1 MRNSV
6 SILLCLLIFSCSA
19 AQAARLKDLI
29 TVQGVRSNQ
38 LSGYGLVVGLK
49 GTGDSLRNSPFTAQ
63 SLRSM
68 LDRLGVNVRNSDAR
82 TRNVAAV
89 LITAELPPF
98 VGRGSRID
106 ISVASLGD
114 ASSLAGGTLIQTP
127 LIAPDQKVYAVAQ
140 GSVSVAGFATEGKAA
155 QLTHGVP
162 TTGRIANGALV
173 ERVPSVGSGRVGKLK
188 LELRNPDFATAV
200 RAADAI
206 NKFAKQRYRMR
217 VATANNSRVIS
228 LTKPKFISATR
239 FLAQIGSLEV
249 TPDAPARVIIDERS
263 GTIVIGEDVRIS
275 RVAVT
280 HGNLTVRIT
289 ETPRVVQ
296 PNPFANGETA
306 VENQTEIE
314 AAQNTGNFAVVE
326 GASLDALVTGLNR
339 MGLKPIGIISILQAI
354 KASGAL
360 QAELIVQ

>member
-1 MRNSV
+1 MRHFFMLLA
-6 SILLCLLIFSCSA
+6 ILASTAGTALG
-19 AQAARLKDLI
+19 ARLKDLI
-29 TVQGVRSNQ
+29 TIQGVRSNQ

-68 LDRLGVNVRNSDAR
+68 LDRLGVNVRGADPR

-98 VGRGSRID
+98 IGAGSRID

-114 ASSLAGGTLIQTP
+114 ASSLAGGTLILTP
-127 LIAPDQKVYAVAQ
+127 LRAADQQIYAVAQ
-140 GSVSVAGFATEGKAA
+140 GAVAVAGFSAEGQAA

-162 TTGRIANGALV
+162 TSGRIANGALV
-173 ERVPSVGSGRVGKLK
+173 ERVPDFGAIRIRDLK

-200 RAADAI
+200 RVADAI
-206 NKFAKQRYRMR
+206 NAFSRRR
-217 VATANNSRVIS
+217 FRRNVATARNSRVVWIK
-228 LTKPKFISATR
+228 KPDKVSATR
-239 FLAQIGSLEV
+239 FLAQIGKLDV

-263 GTIVIGEDVRIS
+263 GTIVIGDNVRIS

-289 ETPRVVQ
+289 ETPTVVQ
-296 PNPFANGETA
+296 PNPFANGATA
-306 VENQTEIE
+306 IEGNTDIE
-314 AAQNTGNFAVVE
+314 ARQDTGKFAVVE

-339 MGLKPIGIISILQAI
+339 MGLKPLGIISILQAI

-360 QAELIVQ
+360 QAELVVQ

>member
-1 MRNSV
+1 MKH
-6 SILLCLLIFSCSA
+6 LLLMLGFLAVLSSTA
-19 AQAARLKDLI
+19 AGARLKDLTTI
-29 TVQGVRSNQ
+29 RGVRSNQ

-68 LDRLGVNVRNSDAR
+68 LDRLGVNVRGSDPR

-98 VGRGSRID
+98 IGPGSRID

-127 LIAPDQKVYAVAQ
+127 LLAADQKVYAVAQ
-140 GSVSVAGFATEGKAA
+140 GSVAVAGFTAEGKAE

-173 ERVPSVGSGRVGKLK
+173 ERVPKVGSEHISRLE
-188 LELRNPDFATAV
+188 LELRNPDFNTAV

-206 NKFAKQRYRMR
+206 NAYTRKRYRTN
-217 VATANNSRVIS
+217 VATANNSRVIV
-228 LTKPKFISATR
+228 LRKPTTTSATR
-239 FLAQIGSLEV
+239 FLAEIGRLEV
-249 TPDAPARVIIDERS
+249 KPDAPARVIIDERS
-263 GTIVIGEDVRIS
+263 GTIVIGENVRIS

-289 ETPRVVQ
+289 EAPKVVQ
-296 PNPFANGETA
+296 PNPFGGGQTA
-306 VENQTEIE
+306 VEDDTEIQ
-314 AAQNTGNFAVVE
+314 AAQDTGNFAVVE
-326 GASLDALVTGLNR
+326 GVSLDALVTGLNR
-339 MGLKPIGIISILQAI
+339 MGLKPLGIISILQAI

-360 QAELIVQ
+360 QAELVVQ

>member
-1 MRNSV
+1 MRQLLATV
-6 SILLCLLIFSCSA
+6 ILLTLLPCASK
-19 AQAARLKDLI
+19 AARLKDLI
-29 TVQGVRSNQ
+29 TIQGVRSNQ

-68 LDRLGVNVRNSDAR
+68 LDRLGVNVRGADPR

-98 VGRGSRID
+98 IGVGSRID

-114 ASSLAGGTLIQTP
+114 ASSLAGGTLILTP
-127 LIAPDQKVYAVAQ
+127 LLAPDQQVYAVAQ
-140 GSVSVAGFATEGKAA
+140 GSVAVAGFATEGKAS

-173 ERVPSVGSGRVGKLK
+173 ERVPAFGGGRIGDLK
-188 LELRNPDFATAV
+188 LELRNPDFVTAT
-200 RAADAI
+200 RTADAI
-206 NKFAKQRYRMR
+206 NAFTRKHYRKS
-217 VATANNSRVIS
+217 VATAKNSRVIV
-228 LTKPKFISATR
+228 LRKPEKVSATR
-239 FLAQIGSLEV
+239 FLAQIGKLEV
-249 TPDAPARVIIDERS
+249 RPDAPARVIIDERS
-263 GTIVIGEDVRIS
+263 GTIVIGENVRIS

-289 ETPRVVQ
+289 EAPRVVQ
-296 PNPFANGETA
+296 PNAFANGKTA
-306 VENQTEIE
+306 VENQTDIQ
-314 AAQNTGNFAVVE
+314 AAQDTGNFAVVE

-339 MGLKPIGIISILQAI
+339 MGLKPLGIISILQAI

-360 QAELIVQ
+360 QAELVVQ

>member
-1 MRNSV
+1 MKHL
-6 SILLCLLIFSCSA
+6 ILVIILSLVLPTTA
-19 AQAARLKDLI
+19 LGARLKDLTTI
-29 TVQGVRSNQ
+29 RGVRSNQ

-68 LDRLGVNVRNSDAR
+68 LDRLGVNVRGADPR

-89 LITAELPPF
+89 LVTAELPPF
-98 VGRGSRID
+98 IGAGSRID

-114 ASSLAGGTLIQTP
+114 ATSLAGGSLILTP
-127 LIAPDQKVYAVAQ
+127 LLAADRQVYAVAQ
-140 GSVSVAGFATEGKAA
+140 GSVAVAGFAAEGKAE

-173 ERVPSVGSGRVGKLK
+173 ERVPEIGSERVRRLE
-188 LELRNPDFATAV
+188 LELRNPDFNTAI

-206 NKFAKQRYRMR
+206 NAYTRRRYKRNLAM
-217 VATANNSRVIS
+217 ANNSRVIV
-228 LTKPKFISATR
+228 LKKPANTSATR
-239 FLAQIGSLEV
+239 FLAEIGSLDV

-263 GTIVIGEDVRIS
+263 GTIVIGENVRIS

-296 PNPFANGETA
+296 PNPFANGQTA
-306 VENQTEIE
+306 VENDTEIQ
-314 AAQNTGNFAVVE
+314 AAQDTGNFAVVD
-326 GASLDALVTGLNR
+326 GVSLDALVTGLNR
-339 MGLKPIGIISILQAI
+339 MGLKPLGIISILQAI